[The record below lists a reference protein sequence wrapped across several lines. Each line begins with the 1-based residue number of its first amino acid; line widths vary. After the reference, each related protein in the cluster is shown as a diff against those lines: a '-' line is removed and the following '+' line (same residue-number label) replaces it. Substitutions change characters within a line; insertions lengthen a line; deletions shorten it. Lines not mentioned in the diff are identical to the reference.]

1 MQVNKKLLNEL
12 EGDSVKGS
20 SWLLILIILILT
32 VLFWWAYITELDV
45 VVRGQGKTVS
55 KGKNQMVQSAESGVI
70 VQNFIEEGDTIEI
83 GDVLFEI
90 DLVDLN
96 GQIDQVSERISL
108 LQVKKDRLIA
118 ESNGEQYKI
127 RLDYQGKKLEFAK
140 SEQRLFNSRFDQLVS
155 KNKVLESRRVQ
166 RRSEIE
172 ELISEKESVER
183 NLDLINLEIAA
194 VEPLVKAALAPETRL
209 INLRRDKEN
218 SLGRMLAIPYAIQ
231 RIRGAI
237 TEIDEQLA
245 SEKQIFLTQ
254 SLTEL
259 SQVNL
264 EMKELEARLP
274 LLRKRLS
281 QSVVKSP
288 INGIVNRITY
298 QSEDAYIKTGD
309 VLLEIVPINDEL
321 IIKARVDPKDIAKIV
336 ISAEVKVSLTAFDP
350 AKFGRIDGK
359 VINISADAI
368 SNPDTGEQYYSVDV
382 SLLGKLQDS
391 SGDEL
396 TILPGMV
403 ATIEVLSGK
412 RSILDYFWQPLVKN
426 KEIAFRE

>member
-1 MQVNKKLLNEL
+1 MQNNRKLLNEL

-20 SWLLILIILILT
+20 SWLLIFIIFILT
-32 VLFWWAYITELDV
+32 ILFWWTYVTELDV
-45 VVRGQGKTVS
+45 VIRGQGKTVS

-70 VQNFIEEGDTIEI
+70 LKNFIKEGDTIKN
-83 GDVLFEI
+83 GDLLFEI

-96 GQIDQVSERISL
+96 GQINQVSERVSL
-108 LQVKKDRLIA
+108 LQLKKDRLIA
-118 ESNGEQYKI
+118 ESTSNDFSLKDD
-127 RLDYQGKKLEFAK
+127 LTGKKLEFAK
-140 SEQRLFNSRFDQLVS
+140 SEQRLFNSRLDQLAS

-172 ELISEKESVER
+172 ELASERDSVGR
-183 NLDLINLEIAA
+183 NLDLLNLEIEA

-218 SLGRMLAIPYAIQ
+218 LVGRLKSIPYAIQ
-231 RIRGAI
+231 RIQGAI
-237 TEIDEQLA
+237 SEIDEQLA
-245 SEKQIFLTQ
+245 SEEQIFLTQ

-264 EMKELEARLP
+264 EIKDLEARLP
-274 LLRKRLS
+274 LLEKRLS
-281 QSVVKSP
+281 RSLVKSP

-321 IIKARVDPKDIAKIV
+321 IVEARVDPKDIAKIV
-336 ISAEVKVSLTAFDP
+336 ISADVKVSLTAFDP

-382 SLLGKLQDS
+382 NLLETLQDS
-391 SGDEL
+391 SGKDL
-396 TILPGMV
+396 IILPGMV

>member
-55 KGKNQMVQSAESGVI
+55 KGKNQMVQSAEAGVI

-118 ESNGEQYKI
+118 ESKGEQYKI

-281 QSVVKSP
+281 RSLVKSP

-382 SLLGKLQDS
+382 SLLGKLQDN